1 MKKTFIAVI
10 CGATA
15 TGKTALAVSLAER
28 LNGEIIG
35 ADSMQIYKGM
45 DIATAKPTAAELR
58 GIPHHLIDF
67 LQPHELFS
75 VADYV
80 DLAREKIA
88 EVKNRGKLP
97 IVCGGTGLYINALID
112 NIEFPE
118 IKADIGFRA
127 EMQKKNPAF
136 LLEEL
141 RRKDPETA
149 AELHEN
155 NIKRVIRA
163 LEVLHVT
170 GRSISDLKRESRL
183 NPSPYEPV
191 MLQIDFPRNELYERI
206 NKRVDIM
213 LEAGL
218 VDEARK
224 FFTECRGAHCASEN
238 TPAMLT
244 AAQAIGHKELL
255 PFLND
260 EKPLPDCIENLKKA
274 TRNYAKRQLTW
285 FKKDIRIQKL
295 AADEFLVD
303 KSADLCYSNI

>member
-1 MKKTFIAVI
+1 MKIIVI

-45 DIATAKPTAAELR
+45 DIATAKPTAQELR

-67 LQPHELFS
+67 LEPHEPFS

-80 DLAREKIA
+80 DLARAKIA
-88 EVKNRGKLP
+88 EVKARQKLP
-97 IVCGGTGLYINALID
+97 IICGGTGLYINSLID

-118 IKADIGFRA
+118 IKADPAFRA
-127 EMQKKNPAF
+127 EMQKKEPAL

-155 NIKRVIRA
+155 NKKRVIRA

-170 GRSISDLKRESRL
+170 GKTISELKRTSRL
-183 NPSPYEPV
+183 NPSPYEPLI
-191 MLQIDFPRNELYERI
+191 LQIEFQRNELYERI
-206 NKRVDIM
+206 NERVDLM
-213 LEAGL
+213 LEMGL
-218 VDEARK
+218 LE
-224 FFTECRGAHCASEN
+224 ECRGAHCASVN
-238 TPAMLT
+238 GKPLLT
-244 AAQAIGHKELL
+244 SAQAIGYKELL
-255 PFLND
+255 PYLNGAK
-260 EKPLPDCIENLKKA
+260 ELEECVENLKKA

-285 FKKDIRIQKL
+285 FKKDPRINL
-295 AADEFLVD
+295 LPADEFLVD
-303 KSADLCYSNI
+303 KSISLCYNIL